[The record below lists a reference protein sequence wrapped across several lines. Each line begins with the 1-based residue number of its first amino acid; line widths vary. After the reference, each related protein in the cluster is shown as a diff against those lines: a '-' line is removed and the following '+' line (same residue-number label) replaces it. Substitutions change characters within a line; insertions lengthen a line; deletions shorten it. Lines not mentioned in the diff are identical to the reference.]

1 MTLCLLLTGCA
12 GADKT
17 MQPALDLRAALLDAG
32 GCTFT
37 ADVTADF
44 GETTCSFTANCTYT
58 PEKTRV
64 EICSPDVLAG
74 IAATITDDGASIEF
88 DGVVL
93 ELGQLAGGNLAP
105 LAAPHILAACWAGEY
120 IRSAG
125 HEADGTR
132 VTYLR
137 GYEEEE
143 LTVETLL
150 LDDGVPSS
158 ADISYGG
165 TAAVSAAIT
174 DFTYQK

>member
-12 GADKT
+12 GAEKT
-17 MQPALDLRAALLDAG
+17 MQPALTLRAAILEAG
-32 GCTFT
+32 GCAFT
-37 ADVTADF
+37 AGVTADF
-44 GETTCSFTANCTYT
+44 GETTCSFTAECTYT

-64 EICSPDVLAG
+64 EITAPAELAG
-74 IAATITDDGASIEF
+74 IAATLTDDGATLEY

-120 IRSAG
+120 IDAAG
-125 HEADGTR
+125 PEDGGTR

-137 GYEEEE
+137 GYDEKE

-150 LDDGVPSS
+150 DGGMPISG
-158 ADISYGG
+158 DISSGG
-165 TAAVSAAIT
+165 AAAASIEIT
-174 DFTYQK
+174 NFTYLT